1 MDDPN
6 RGPDRG
12 RSSSDSR
19 PRSDVRAFLDTVVG
33 ETEAT
38 AASYRDAGWAV
49 TELHPGDVR
58 PVPAYLDTGGTDR
71 AGLDVLVPDGEF
83 EAVERLVEEGSFGA
97 HDTYGAR
104 RAEGDQTVFAVV
116 VMRDESAAEAVAI
129 PVYYAVA
136 EAAPMLERVDARG
149 EMRLYVRPPSTD
161 RRVEFAQENP
171 ESLLP
176 DGA

>member
-1 MDDPN
+1 M
-6 RGPDRG
+6 
-12 RSSSDSR
+12 
-19 PRSDVRAFLDTVVG
+19 DTVVG